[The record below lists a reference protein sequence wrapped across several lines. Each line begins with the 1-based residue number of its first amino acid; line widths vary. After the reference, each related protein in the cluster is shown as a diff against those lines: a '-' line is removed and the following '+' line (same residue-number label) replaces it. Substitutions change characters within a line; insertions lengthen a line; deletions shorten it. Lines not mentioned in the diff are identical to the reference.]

1 MIKPNVAPTRGS
13 TRHLPRFD
21 IDVEP
26 LLFDFIKIVS
36 RRPHSLTKAKQIAI
50 GIAKYFASA
59 NPTSAQWAGLID
71 VNKVK
76 QYIQK
81 LTKDR
86 IGLDQL
92 TTKTDRLTQ
101 AVKYGTR
108 DKLIDSN
115 TAHEAI
121 DRFST

>member
-1 MIKPNVAPTRGS
+1 M
-13 TRHLPRFD
+13 
-21 IDVEP
+21 
-26 LLFDFIKIVS
+26 
-36 RRPHSLTKAKQIAI
+36 
-50 GIAKYFASA
+50 
-59 NPTSAQWAGLID
+59 SAQWAGLID

-81 LTKDR
+81 LTKDG
-86 IGLDQL
+86 IGPDRL

-101 AVKYGTR
+101 AVEYGIG

-115 TAHEAI
+115 TAREAI